1 MIYSCQT
8 YDLYAGCN
16 GVCSLRRVLKIPKQN
31 FSEKKMLKVGGLQKE
46 LNELKKVTQTMEQEL
61 LHRITNIAAVVA
73 AGYFFFFFFF

>member
-8 YDLYAGCN
+8 YDLYAGFN